1 MIQVEIAEL
10 KARLSEYL
18 ARVQAGEEIV
28 VADRGGPLP
37 ASCLRNGAD
46 RARTLGSSISNAED
60 CCEWARECCPRNFG
74 IWGVLRTRRARFYR
88 LLKRTA
94 PTDNRWLDQWVVTP
108 AGNRCHILWYVLW
121 YENIHRCRRTIGRPT
136 RNPPPSGTGSR
147 CPARGALA
155 RRPN

>member
-74 IWGVLRTRRARFYR
+74 IWGRPEDTESKVLSALEADRADR
-88 LLKRTA
+88 
-94 PTDNRWLDQWVVTP
+94 Q
-108 AGNRCHILWYVLW
+108 
-121 YENIHRCRRTIGRPT
+121 
-136 RNPPPSGTGSR
+136 
-147 CPARGALA
+147 
-155 RRPN
+155 